1 MVLRRPYAFLI
12 KHFKLIHIILFI
24 LFAYITFKANNIV
37 TFYKDY
43 ILYNGSVGIEMTN
56 YINPFIYI
64 AIFLIII
71 MSITIY
77 YLMKYKK
84 KPKLFYIITIVVSL
98 LSLLLF
104 INLTNN
110 IRVLE
115 TTVLPAKEIR
125 LLRDISRV
133 NYWMLLIITIPVL
146 IRGLGFDIKKF
157 NFNKDLQDLKLEA
170 EDNEEVE
177 VTTNISSDK
186 ILNTGRKQ
194 VRELK
199 YYYTEYKLFINII
212 LGIIAIILIL
222 AFPFNKF
229 VIHGTIGEKQTLV
242 TDNFSLKVE
251 ESYISTRNRISR
263 DNSYVIAKIKIK
275 GKKNKY
281 ILRLDELVL
290 KGKHNDYIPSLKYYN
305 YFTDIGKGYNKQ
317 YLSLDNYTEYLL
329 IYNIKNEDKNSKLI
343 IHDIAVDKKIKL
355 NPQELD

>member
-12 KHFKLIHIILFI
+12 KYFKLIHIILFI

-37 TFYKDY
+37 TFFKDY

-56 YINPFIYI
+56 YITPFIYI

-157 NFNKDLQDLKLEA
+157 NFNKDLKDLKLEA

-199 YYYTEYKLFINII
+199 YY
-212 LGIIAIILIL
+212 
-222 AFPFNKF
+222 
-229 VIHGTIGEKQTLV
+229 
-242 TDNFSLKVE
+242 
-251 ESYISTRNRISR
+251 
-263 DNSYVIAKIKIK
+263 
-275 GKKNKY
+275 
-281 ILRLDELVL
+281 
-290 KGKHNDYIPSLKYYN
+290 
-305 YFTDIGKGYNKQ
+305 
-317 YLSLDNYTEYLL
+317 
-329 IYNIKNEDKNSKLI
+329 
-343 IHDIAVDKKIKL
+343 
-355 NPQELD
+355 